1 MQTDEEIGKVAKAV
15 PVLISRAIELF
26 MEKLLHDAETA
37 VSQSKT
43 YRTILPQHIKQA
55 ITNTQ
60 VEKDSN
66 SVFMLL
72 SRLTSFLDLSKASLT
87 CHQAIKL
94 RQYPENDRK
103 FFSISSICNSRYSR
117 HPKISKK
124 ESQSESFVYPSVI
137 VSPPVKREKST
148 EEEPNPETAKPS
160 TLPLAPATAALPTA
174 SHTLHDSQQSSLDSL
189 TKTIPG

>member
-1 MQTDEEIGKVAKAV
+1 MPPKRRFPNSRFQPSRIKKIMQTDEEIGKVAKAV

-60 VEKDSN
+60 SLNFLSGLVENISDLPSGDKSAP
-66 SVFMLL
+66 V
-72 SRLTSFLDLSKASLT
+72 SRK
-87 CHQAIKL
+87 
-94 RQYPENDRK
+94 RP
-103 FFSISSICNSRYSR
+103 

-148 EEEPNPETAKPS
+148 EEEPNPETAKSS
-160 TLPLAPATAALPTA
+160 TLPLAPATAALPTT